1 MKKTIRVMITDDHPL
16 YRKAASAAL
25 DCLSCI
31 EVVSLCASG
40 LEAIES
46 IPAVLPDIIMMDIH
60 MQPMDGIEA
69 TAKIKALYPD
79 IKIIGFSLESQPHIA
94 DLIIKAGASGY
105 VTKSSPMEE
114 ICEAVKQV
122 QKGKKYI
129 CKEIKMEIRGK

>member
-1 MKKTIRVMITDDHPL
+1 MKKNIRVMITDDHPL

-25 DCLSCI
+25 DCQSWI

-40 LEAIES
+40 HEAIES
-46 IPAVLPDIIMMDIH
+46 IPVVLPDIIMMDIH

-94 DLIIKAGASGY
+94 DRMIKAGDKITIDGSTGEVFLGEVPTVQPELSGDFARL
-105 VTKSSPMEE
+105 M
-114 ICEAVKQV
+114 
-122 QKGKKYI
+122 GWL
-129 CKEIKMEIRGK
+129 